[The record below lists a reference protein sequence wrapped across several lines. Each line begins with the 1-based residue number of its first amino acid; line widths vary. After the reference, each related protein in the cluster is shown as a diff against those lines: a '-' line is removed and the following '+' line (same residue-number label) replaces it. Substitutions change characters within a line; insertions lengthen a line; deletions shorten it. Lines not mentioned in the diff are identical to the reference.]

1 MMTPTNSRMYRE
13 NVDWN
18 IAQMVSPQA
27 RKLSRTTAWYRL
39 SLRPIAWS
47 DTPEE
52 YRSSELMPKSC
63 TMAKIKKSTTTQLG
77 IVCWACNA
85 SKGFAL
91 FQSADCVLEEIKVK
105 VAAPMTIMKISGMA
119 VPRNIQPTIDPL
131 LASRAT

>member
-18 IAQMVSPQA
+18 IAQIVSPHA
-27 RKLSRTTAWYRL
+27 RMLSSTTAWYRL

-63 TMAKIKKSTTTQLG
+63 AIAKIKKIAMTQLG
-77 IVCWACNA
+77 MACWMWSA
-85 SKGFAL
+85 SKGFEPFQAL
-91 FQSADCVLEEIKVK
+91 NSAPEETKVK
-105 VAAPMTIMKISGMA
+105 VAAPSTIMKISG
-119 VPRNIQPTIDPL
+119 
-131 LASRAT
+131 